1 MIEKFLASPQDA
13 LLGFFIVVFCF
24 KELLELWKYFKGR
37 GKEMYDKDAE
47 HGEMK
52 AEINSMKQKQAEQA
66 AATEA
71 MQTTL
76 VNINKSLDKLN
87 ADRKAD
93 MVAQGRAMLYDLY
106 TQLKDKPE
114 LTLGEHEVVSDVFKR
129 YEEAGGNGTFK
140 KISKVLLS
148 KPLADE

>member
-76 VNINKSLDKLN
+76 TNINKSLDKLN

-148 KPLADE
+148 KPLANE